1 MPANDEPMD
10 VGEIVMK
17 EKFFDRV
24 PNYQI
29 FITKIRK
36 KQKEPTSRLNRLNL
50 LNETTLINTKLT
62 VKLIH

>member
-17 EKFFDRV
+17 NFFFDRV